1 MTDTINE
8 MGARAL
14 ADLAAVLANV
24 EDAVV
29 DRFITELAS
38 AKRIALHGLGRE
50 GLQMRG
56 LAMRLFHMG
65 LDAHVVGDMTTPP
78 LGAGDLLIVSAGP
91 GDLQTIAAL
100 MNIAKAAGAKT
111 AVVTAQAAGGAARR
125 ADCVLLI
132 PAQTMAND
140 QAGKLSILPMGS
152 LFEAAQMLV
161 FELVVLKLRDRLG
174 ETAET
179 MRARHTNLE

>member
-1 MTDTINE
+1 MADTINQ

-14 ADLAAVLANV
+14 DDPTAVLANV
-24 EDAVV
+24 EDAAF
-29 DRFITELAS
+29 DRYIAELAS

-65 LDAHVVGDMTTPP
+65 LHGHVVGDMTTPP

-111 AVVTAQAAGGAARR
+111 TVVTAQAEGDAARR
-125 ADCVLLI
+125 ADCALLI

-140 QAGKLSILPMGS
+140 QTGKLSILPMGS
-152 LFEAAQMLV
+152 LFEA
-161 FELVVLKLRDRLG
+161 
-174 ETAET
+174 
-179 MRARHTNLE
+179 